1 MDVPVWIFARFRE
14 GTLEPYVHYVPLAD
28 DCSDLEAK
36 MDYYTAHPDEA
47 EAIVRN
53 ANAHVAQFLDPHHE
67 RLISLLVMQKYFAL
81 SGQLAAEPSPLRLGS
96 GFSASAARNNWA

>member
-1 MDVPVWIFARFRE
+1 M
-14 GTLEPYVHYVPLAD
+14 
-28 DCSDLEAK
+28 
-36 MDYYTAHPDEA
+36 
-47 EAIVRN
+47 RN

>member
-36 MDYYTAHPDEA
+36 MDYYTAHPEEA
-47 EAIVRN
+47 EVGWPYCHY
-53 ANAHVAQFLDPHHE
+53 AHILICIYPNTSIFNYTE
-67 RLISLLVMQKYFAL
+67 R
-81 SGQLAAEPSPLRLGS
+81 
-96 GFSASAARNNWA
+96 